1 MFAYYRQHFSELL
14 HSVPL
19 NRIRLEWMTACM
31 YDASWI
37 IPWTGPGLQLGSDAT
52 IFAAQGDL
60 TVMMTTR
67 SPTNVSQE
75 RQLLEVSE
83 YSGKCE
89 LAIPKWNARMR
100 ALYKWTS

>member
-1 MFAYYRQHFSELL
+1 MFAYRQRFFELVD
-14 HSVPL
+14 SVPL
-19 NRIRLEWMTACM
+19 NRVRLEWMTAFM

-37 IPWTGPGLQLGSDAT
+37 IPWTGLQLGSDAI

-60 TVMMTTR
+60 AVMMTMR

-100 ALYKWTS
+100 ALNKRTS